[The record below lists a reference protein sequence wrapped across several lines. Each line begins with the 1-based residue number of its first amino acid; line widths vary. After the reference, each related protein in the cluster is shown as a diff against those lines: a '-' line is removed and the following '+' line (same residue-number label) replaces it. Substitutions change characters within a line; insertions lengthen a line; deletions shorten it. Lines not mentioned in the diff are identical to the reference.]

1 VVYDAGATSQLWE
14 QFLEDCTRGNDEM
27 KAFLQRA
34 VGYTLFGD
42 PREQVILMVN
52 GPGGTGKS
60 TFISVIQSILAD
72 YATTADFSTFL
83 KKDRVNGG
91 ASDDVASLAGARLVS
106 SIEVDQ
112 GQKLAEALVKQMTGG
127 DMIRARHLYH
137 SSFEFRP
144 QFTLWLICNHAPGVN
159 HDDDAMWRRI
169 LRLPF
174 ENVIPPEKRDKT
186 LKATLTDLTITGPAV
201 LAWAVQGCVAWFRDG
216 LQVPSTVRLATDAYK
231 ATSNPLADF
240 VDDACLLH
248 EAGFTSAADLR
259 HAYDSWCR
267 ENGEKATLNRN
278 QFTEALEDLGC
289 RPKAKREG
297 RGWQGVGLRDDARAL
312 YLAMKKENRGVFGE
326 ACDVE

>member
-1 VVYDAGATSQLWE
+1 
-14 QFLEDCTRGNDEM
+14 
-27 KAFLQRA
+27 
-34 VGYTLFGD
+34 
-42 PREQVILMVN
+42 MVN

-60 TFISVIQSILAD
+60 TFISVTQSILED

-127 DMIRARHLYH
+127 DVIRARHLYQ

-144 QFTLWLICNHAPGVN
+144 QFTLWLVCNHAPAVN

-186 LKATLTDLTITGPAV
+186 LKATLTDLNTTGPAV
-201 LAWAVQGCVAWFRDG
+201 LAWAVQGCVVWFRDG
-216 LQVPSTVRLATDAYK
+216 LQVPSAVRLATDAYK

-240 VDDACLLH
+240 VDDACVLH
-248 EAGFTSAADLR
+248 EANFTTAADLR
-259 HAYDSWCR
+259 HAYDCWCR

-278 QFTEALEDLGC
+278 QFTEALEHLGC
-289 RPKAKREG
+289 RPKARREG
-297 RGWQGVGLRDDARAL
+297 RGWQGVGLREDARSL
-312 YLAMKKENRGVFGE
+312 YLAMKKESRGVFGE
-326 ACDVE
+326 SCDVE

>member
-1 VVYDAGATSQLWE
+1 
-14 QFLEDCTRGNDEM
+14 
-27 KAFLQRA
+27 
-34 VGYTLFGD
+34 
-42 PREQVILMVN
+42 
-52 GPGGTGKS
+52 
-60 TFISVIQSILAD
+60 
-72 YATTADFSTFL
+72 
-83 KKDRVNGG
+83 
-91 ASDDVASLAGARLVS
+91 
-106 SIEVDQ
+106 VDQ

-186 LKATLTDLTITGPAV
+186 LKATLTNLTTTGPAV
-201 LAWAVQGCVAWFRDG
+201 LAWAVQGCVDWFKNG
-216 LQVPSTVRLATDAYK
+216 LQVPSAVRLATDVYK
-231 ATSNPLADF
+231 ATSHPLAEF
-240 VDDACLLH
+240 VDDACVLH
-248 EAGFTSAADLR
+248 EATFTTAADLR

-278 QFTEALEDLGC
+278 QFTKALEDLGC

-297 RGWQGVGLRDDARAL
+297 RGWVGIVLREDARSL
-312 YLAMKKENRGVFGE
+312 YLAKQPGRGVFDE
-326 ACDVE
+326 TCDVG